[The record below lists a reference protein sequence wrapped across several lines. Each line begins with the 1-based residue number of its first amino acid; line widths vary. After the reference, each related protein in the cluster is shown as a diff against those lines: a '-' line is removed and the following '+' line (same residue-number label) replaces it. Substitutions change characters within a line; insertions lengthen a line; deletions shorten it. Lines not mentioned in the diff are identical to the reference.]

1 MIANQNGCR
10 YGVCGL
16 NNVRLVGYP
25 LGRTPRGI
33 TVVKIDILH
42 QIIAEAVC
50 RRPGP
55 LVGAEVCF
63 LRTQLG
69 YTPEQLGNLID
80 QPTDHIRVVELG
92 RRHLDVESDIELRRL
107 IFSYY
112 ETPAP
117 SLDYLRDLYRL
128 GQVGE
133 HVIRIVANDTQNFWA
148 LDVA

>member
-1 MIANQNGCR
+1 MIANNNGCG

-16 NNVRLVGYP
+16 TNVRLVGYP
-25 LGRTPRGI
+25 LGKTPRGI
-33 TVVKIDILH
+33 TLEKIEILH

-55 LVGAEVCF
+55 LIGTEVRF

-80 QPTDHIRVVELG
+80 QPTDHIRVVELN
-92 RRHLDVESDIELRRL
+92 RRSLDIESDIELRRL

-112 ETPAP
+112 ETPVP
-117 SLDYLRDLYRL
+117 SLDYLRGLYQL
-128 GQVGE
+128 GQIGE

-148 LDVA
+148 LEAA